1 MLVDKKLVGW
11 ILVGGTV
18 LYFASPVIVAA
29 ITYGPSAYLAW
40 KFYSEYKSSNKIY
53 EFLKRFDPL

>member
-1 MLVDKKLVGW
+1 MDKRIVYYA
-11 ILVGGTV
+11 IVGGTI

-40 KFYSEYKSSNKIY
+40 KFYSEYKSSNKVY
-53 EFLKRFDPL
+53 SFLKQLSPI